1 MSNVLVTG
9 SSRGLGLEL
18 VKQLAAHPD
27 LNGGLVLATARRCS
41 SELQTVISTAKGS
54 IVFVT
59 LDVTD
64 QGVIMQSAEKVKSAL
79 AGRSLD
85 ILINCAGV
93 HNETHGKIALML
105 CSLPGLQD
113 QQSSFEYF
121 DGTICSWLQSDMGGQ
136 DADLTVPQG
145 AEAVLN
151 IVMAASGRDNGSFKN
166 VHVPGWE
173 VYDGKRHARTARM
186 PVWNADACA
195 MDGHLGREL
204 VRGLL
209 GFTPPGRATRG
220 DSLDGR
226 ATPSKRQRGDH
237 DQQHPVERSPIPA
250 ALSTTS
256 DGGSN
261 YHALQAKGVIQ
272 IDLHNPSCIGRER
285 QALLKS
291 ALHLV
296 SSIAE
301 TGPHHSE
308 IAMEEESHPQNYALT
323 VPETPSRELL
333 FMLLPGPP
341 ESVRIQ
347 WPDHISDKTYARMA
361 SALLR
366 DRSEIE
372 VCKFHQYCVCVYV
385 KAVFHLYQASGTT
398 DDPFLKGE
406 FSLSRSTYIAAA
418 MRSIEHFNIL
428 KPPDLS
434 AIQSLI
440 SSALLMQHLG
450 RPNQCWLFI
459 SYAARQ
465 ITALNYHRIRRLPT
479 NSDQEQEIHNVLYW
493 CYYLDR
499 TLSSLLCRP
508 PSLPDL
514 DVSPTELIVLHPSS
528 PYDSLLRLLLDLAQ
542 VQGKLHAV
550 SCGGASVTKERA
562 LDTCQLLECKMQ
574 AILPTLQSVSDLMQS
589 RDGHPKLMQYHWV
602 AVDFC
607 YYAIFV
613 EIHRTRLQSAFNP
626 AVHQQ
631 CLLYARKSLKAFHFL
646 QQHSVE
652 MPGFD
657 DPYPSFLTC
666 AFFVIFCNIIGTV
679 DHEDYELMR
688 QITQRLTPFKE
699 DPHLG
704 KLLNL
709 LQSLER
715 LCEPLFQEPSGPSEF
730 ASTQREAPGAFVP
743 MSDHSADPVTIGAFP
758 PGLSFSDN
766 LELMPNT
773 ETDLSADLL
782 MWQLF
787 NSQVPAGWLNKDID
801 SFGV

>member
-1 MSNVLVTG
+1 
-9 SSRGLGLEL
+9 
-18 VKQLAAHPD
+18 
-27 LNGGLVLATARRCS
+27 
-41 SELQTVISTAKGS
+41 
-54 IVFVT
+54 
-59 LDVTD
+59 
-64 QGVIMQSAEKVKSAL
+64 
-79 AGRSLD
+79 
-85 ILINCAGV
+85 
-93 HNETHGKIALML
+93 
-105 CSLPGLQD
+105 
-113 QQSSFEYF
+113 
-121 DGTICSWLQSDMGGQ
+121 
-136 DADLTVPQG
+136 
-145 AEAVLN
+145 
-151 IVMAASGRDNGSFKN
+151 
-166 VHVPGWE
+166 
-173 VYDGKRHARTARM
+173 
-186 PVWNADACA
+186 
-195 MDGHLGREL
+195 
-204 VRGLL
+204 
-209 GFTPPGRATRG
+209 
-220 DSLDGR
+220 
-226 ATPSKRQRGDH
+226 
-237 DQQHPVERSPIPA
+237 
-250 ALSTTS
+250 
-256 DGGSN
+256 
-261 YHALQAKGVIQ
+261 
-272 IDLHNPSCIGRER
+272 
-285 QALLKS
+285 
-291 ALHLV
+291 
-296 SSIAE
+296 
-301 TGPHHSE
+301 
-308 IAMEEESHPQNYALT
+308 MEEESHPQNYALT

-574 AILPTLQSVSDLMQS
+574 AILPTLQSS

-657 DPYPSFLTC
+657 DPYPSFLTWTLFLYPLS